1 MRRLLGC
8 VMALSLAVGVVRG
21 HSDVVVSSDH
31 PHDAL
36 PVDQLKAWVSS
47 GIAGIPFLLAEMRR
61 VDWGKF
67 AEDNCGEEYTGSLL
81 QVAGDMAKR
90 SSACARAFNDVLKST
105 TTSSEERLGIL
116 LGLSDAGRVPPVL
129 YDGLVSCLSDTSP
142 EIRMRASEVIARS
155 GFRQAAPAIK
165 DAMKR
170 ETNHSTRQRMSYH
183 LSLLGDPEGDPQALR
198 K

>member
-1 MRRLLGC
+1 MGKTFVCAAMLFLL
-8 VMALSLAVGVVRG
+8 VGVGRS
-21 HSDVVVSSDH
+21 HSDVVVSSDQ

-36 PVDQLKAWVSS
+36 PVDQLQAWVSS
-47 GIAGIPFLLAEMRR
+47 GVSGIPFLLAEMRR

-67 AEDNCGEEYTGSLL
+67 AEDSCGEEYTGSLL

-90 SSACARAFNDVLKST
+90 STACARIFDDVLKST
-105 TTSSEERLGIL
+105 MTSSKERLGIL

-129 YDGLVSCLSDTSP
+129 SDGLVSCLSDPSP

-165 DAMKR
+165 AAMKR
-170 ETNHSTRQRMSYH
+170 EPNHSTRQRMSYH

-198 K
+198 R